1 MITIAGEARTGR
13 IGRRG
18 TRMSG
23 KTETPGPSK
32 DAGRDREKAPEN
44 VVAVEKRGGPT
55 RYFVSELMRGEREVI
70 LEHRGQDYR
79 LRITEA
85 GKLILSK

>member
-1 MITIAGEARTGR
+1 
-13 IGRRG
+13 
-18 TRMSG
+18 MSG
-23 KTETPGPSK
+23 KTQTPSSSQ
-32 DAGRDREKAPEN
+32 DADEDRDKHVPRSAAQIER
-44 VVAVEKRGGPT
+44 RGGPT
-55 RYFVSELMRGEREVI
+55 RYLVSELMRGEREVI

>member
-1 MITIAGEARTGR
+1 
-13 IGRRG
+13 
-18 TRMSG
+18 
-23 KTETPGPSK
+23 
-32 DAGRDREKAPEN
+32 
-44 VVAVEKRGGPT
+44 
-55 RYFVSELMRGEREVI
+55 MRGEREVI

>member
-1 MITIAGEARTGR
+1 
-13 IGRRG
+13 
-18 TRMSG
+18 MSG
-23 KTETPGPSK
+23 KTEPSGPFQKNSGPDTDK
-32 DAGRDREKAPEN
+32 AGTEGERT
-44 VVAVEKRGGPT
+44 VAKRSGPT
-55 RYFVSELMRGEREVI
+55 RYLVSELMRGEREVI

>member
-1 MITIAGEARTGR
+1 MEARR
-13 IGRRG
+13 LIGRCDKDV
-18 TRMSG
+18 SE
-23 KTETPGPSK
+23 KTETPVPAAMGGTG
-32 DAGRDREKAPEN
+32 AA
-44 VVAVEKRGGPT
+44 EKRSSLT
-55 RYFVSELMRGEREVI
+55 RYLVSELMRGEREII

>member
-1 MITIAGEARTGR
+1 
-13 IGRRG
+13 
-18 TRMSG
+18 MSG
-23 KTETPGPSK
+23 KLDTRGTSQ
-32 DAGRDREKAPEN
+32 DAGREGEN
-44 VVAVEKRGGPT
+44 RATEDGSTDQRAAPT
-55 RYFVSELMRGEREVI
+55 RYLVSELMKGRREVI

>member
-1 MITIAGEARTGR
+1 MASAGTE
-13 IGRRG
+13 RR
-18 TRMSG
+18 S
-23 KTETPGPSK
+23 
-32 DAGRDREKAPEN
+32 
-44 VVAVEKRGGPT
+44 GPT
-55 RYFVSELMRGEREVI
+55 RYRVSDLMSGEREVI

>member
-1 MITIAGEARTGR
+1 MPGSPQGAGH
-13 IGRRG
+13 
-18 TRMSG
+18 
-23 KTETPGPSK
+23 
-32 DAGRDREKAPEN
+32 DREKPGAESSVP
-44 VVAVEKRGGPT
+44 VEKRSGPT
-55 RYFVSELMRGEREVI
+55 RYLVSELMRGEREVI

>member
-1 MITIAGEARTGR
+1 MHLGGVGHAADAIKTVSEKIDMPMPVAMGEADAAET
-13 IGRRG
+13 RR
-18 TRMSG
+18 SL
-23 KTETPGPSK
+23 
-32 DAGRDREKAPEN
+32 
-44 VVAVEKRGGPT
+44 T
-55 RYFVSELMRGEREVI
+55 RYRVSDLMRGEREVI

>member
-1 MITIAGEARTGR
+1 
-13 IGRRG
+13 
-18 TRMSG
+18 MSG
-23 KTETPGPSK
+23 KKETPGASQ
-32 DAGRDREKAPEN
+32 DAGRDTEKPVQEN
-44 VVAVEKRGGPT
+44 AVALERRSSLT
-55 RYFVSELMRGEREVI
+55 RYMVSELMRGEREII

>member
-1 MITIAGEARTGR
+1 VPE
-13 IGRRG
+13 
-18 TRMSG
+18 
-23 KTETPGPSK
+23 KTETPVPAATG
-32 DAGRDREKAPEN
+32 DAGAAARSSL
-44 VVAVEKRGGPT
+44 T
-55 RYFVSELMRGEREVI
+55 RYLVSELMRGEREII

>member
-1 MITIAGEARTGR
+1 MEMPAPVATG
-13 IGRRG
+13 G
-18 TRMSG
+18 T
-23 KTETPGPSK
+23 
-32 DAGRDREKAPEN
+32 DAA
-44 VVAVEKRGGPT
+44 EKRSSLT
-55 RYFVSELMRGEREVI
+55 RYLVSELMQGGREII

>member
-1 MITIAGEARTGR
+1 
-13 IGRRG
+13 
-18 TRMSG
+18 MSG
-23 KTETPGPSK
+23 KTQTSSAPQGG
-32 DAGRDREKAPEN
+32 DGDREKLRRKSAVP
-44 VVAVEKRGGPT
+44 VEKRSGPT
-55 RYFVSELMRGEREVI
+55 RYLVSELMGGEREVI

>member
-1 MITIAGEARTGR
+1 MTPSAPQIAEPEIPPSTTE
-13 IGRRG
+13 RR
-18 TRMSG
+18 S
-23 KTETPGPSK
+23 
-32 DAGRDREKAPEN
+32 
-44 VVAVEKRGGPT
+44 GPT
-55 RYFVSELMRGEREVI
+55 RYRVSDLMGGEREVI

>member
-1 MITIAGEARTGR
+1 
-13 IGRRG
+13 
-18 TRMSG
+18 MSG
-23 KTETPGPSK
+23 KTEARAAPQS
-32 DAGRDREKAPEN
+32 DRPDRKQQSAESMASGEK
-44 VVAVEKRGGPT
+44 KRSELA
-55 RYFVSELMRGEREVI
+55 RYLVSELMQGEREVI

>member
-1 MITIAGEARTGR
+1 
-13 IGRRG
+13 
-18 TRMSG
+18 MSG
-23 KTETPGPSK
+23 KTEMPGSPQS
-32 DAGRDREKAPEN
+32 GGQDREKPGAESAVP
-44 VVAVEKRGGPT
+44 VEKRSGPT
-55 RYFVSELMRGEREVI
+55 RYLVSELMRGEREVI

>member
-1 MITIAGEARTGR
+1 MPVSLVTVE
-13 IGRRG
+13 
-18 TRMSG
+18 S
-23 KTETPGPSK
+23 
-32 DAGRDREKAPEN
+32 DAA
-44 VVAVEKRGGPT
+44 EKRRSLM
-55 RYFVSELMRGEREVI
+55 RYLVSELMRGDREII

>member
-1 MITIAGEARTGR
+1 
-13 IGRRG
+13 
-18 TRMSG
+18 MSR
-23 KTETPGPSK
+23 KTETTPSAYQNAEPEMAL
-32 DAGRDREKAPEN
+32 AGTERRS
-44 VVAVEKRGGPT
+44 GPT
-55 RYFVSELMRGEREVI
+55 RYRVSDLMGGEREVI

>member
-1 MITIAGEARTGR
+1 MGG
-13 IGRRG
+13 
-18 TRMSG
+18 
-23 KTETPGPSK
+23 K
-32 DAGRDREKAPEN
+32 DAA
-44 VVAVEKRGGPT
+44 EKRSSLT
-55 RYFVSELMRGEREVI
+55 RYLVSELMRGEREII

>member
-1 MITIAGEARTGR
+1 MPGKMDIRDTSQAVGQQNEGR
-13 IGRRG
+13 ETESASTERR
-18 TRMSG
+18 
-23 KTETPGPSK
+23 
-32 DAGRDREKAPEN
+32 A
-44 VVAVEKRGGPT
+44 GPT
-55 RYFVSELMRGEREVI
+55 RYLVSELMQGQREVI

>member
-1 MITIAGEARTGR
+1 MT
-13 IGRRG
+13 
-18 TRMSG
+18 G
-23 KTETPGPSK
+23 KTEPPEALQNS
-32 DAGRDREKAPEN
+32 GREPAI
-44 VVAVEKRGGPT
+44 KRSGPT
-55 RYFVSELMRGEREVI
+55 RYLVSELMRGEREVI

>member
-1 MITIAGEARTGR
+1 VGGASAAWPVRENDVSDKI
-13 IGRRG
+13 
-18 TRMSG
+18 
-23 KTETPGPSK
+23 ETPIPAAT
-32 DAGRDREKAPEN
+32 DATAAAEQRNRL
-44 VVAVEKRGGPT
+44 KR
-55 RYFVSELMRGEREVI
+55 YLVSELMRGEREII